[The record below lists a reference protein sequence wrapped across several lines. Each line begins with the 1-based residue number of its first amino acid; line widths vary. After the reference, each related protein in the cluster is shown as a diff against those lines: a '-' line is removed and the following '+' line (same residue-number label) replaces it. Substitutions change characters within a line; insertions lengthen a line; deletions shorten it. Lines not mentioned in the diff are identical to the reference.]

1 MLRVRV
7 CTCVGV
13 WVCRVCSCVS
23 LIDADWV
30 ASVNIGKGHFVMLNS
45 EGDTPMDDAQ
55 LQWLEADLD
64 RYVTTGPK
72 QLVAV
77 VVPGAEGRR

>member
-1 MLRVRV
+1 MCACSGTGL
-7 CTCVGV
+7 
-13 WVCRVCSCVS
+13 CRVCSSLS
-23 LIDADWV
+23 LIDADCVV

-45 EGDTPMDDAQ
+45 EGDTPMDDSQ